1 MRINTNIASMNA
13 QTNAAQ
19 TNKNITSSLEKLSS
33 GLRINKAADDASGM
47 AIADK
52 LRTQASSLGQG
63 IANANSGSALIQIA
77 DKALGEQSNILD
89 TVKTKLIQA
98 ATSTTSSEG
107 REAIRKDIT
116 KLLGQLDDI
125 STTTN
130 YNGINLLNEK
140 GATFNFQVGETSDVD
155 VEVTTAY
162 AVNTSGLG
170 ASNEIP
176 VDADATLAYAAAGS
190 VAIKEDDTDLTVQ
203 NNTTVAGANKA
214 ILIGGDV
221 INTVGATSTSFTVSA
236 TNVESIELRNTL
248 NAAVQSVTLETA
260 DDALIDT
267 LNSIAEIDGH
277 LTKNADGNYTLTQT
291 AATTLSAID
300 FGGAK
305 LDITDLKVT
314 GLTVGSLAST
324 SSAIAIETD
333 DEVTVTKIGGA
344 DKLSIDSGTVTTN
357 HTAAATFTA
366 TLVGKGSSN
375 ADGIAYGGTAG
386 DAVKIDTGTASIKVD
401 QSDGIVDKAN
411 IGINTIVNTAGTA
424 DGSFTVNADQVEK
437 ISLVMTGGT
446 GSVVLSTNDT
456 ATMSKLDE
464 LAKYTNSLTKVD
476 EGMYSFSQTAANTTA
491 VLDFG
496 SEKVD
501 VASLTFSG
509 VNNGSVAATTESIY
523 IQTDEGVS
531 VTKNGYAD
539 DQDIS
544 LAAFDGVGTAATAN
558 TAVGVT
564 TDAAS
569 VSGSLA
575 GLKGLEEDELTAD
588 VANSFMANID
598 EAINQINAVRA
609 DFGSTQNQLEVAT
622 RSMMVTQVNI
632 SAAESVIRD
641 TDYAAES
648 ANFNKQNIIA
658 QAGTYAMSQANALAQ
673 NVQRLLQ

>member
-125 STTTN
+125 SATTN

-476 EGMYSFSQTAANTTA
+476 EDMYSFSQTAANTTA